1 MKVATQRI
9 SFDNGKTMT
18 ARWLSMG
25 TDELFLQKDA
35 AVLLGVTQDGLR
47 SIMRDNKHLVSVRMT
62 HEQKEY
68 LTKTNIINSK
78 DHQSKL
84 LPRDTMDALVKIVN
98 TTEAWA
104 IWAQILNAARDPVAS
119 VAQHQSIGGLDQVA
133 KVMNASLAVMSVSIE
148 KQDELIK
155 LCQDKLLANNIQP
168 SNSKYMGNVYHN
180 GTLNS
185 FYKHLNSVFAPTLH
199 EDMAGRDFFTR
210 VLHADNYQDICDYVK
225 GFEMSVSLRRTLK
238 AVQKQRDALLS
249 PAINK
254 GKIYH
259 TKKQDR

>member
-1 MKVATQRI
+1 MKVAVQKI

-25 TDELFLQKDA
+25 TDDMFLQKDA
-35 AVLLGVTQDGLR
+35 AILLNVTVSTISECIKAHNLDSFGMAEDVR
-47 SIMRDNKHLVSVRMT
+47 AYLV
-62 HEQKEY
+62 
-68 LTKTNIINSK
+68 KTNVIDK
-78 DHQSKL
+78 RDGQSKL

-104 IWAQILNAARDPVAS
+104 IWAQILNATRNPTANIEL
-119 VAQHQSIGGLDQVA
+119 QKEIGGLDQVA
-133 KVMNASLAVMSVSIE
+133 KVVNQGLAVMSVSID

-259 TKKQDR
+259 TKKSER

>member
-1 MKVATQRI
+1 MKVAVQKI

-18 ARWLSMG
+18 ARWLGMDG
-25 TDELFLQKDA
+25 GEYFLQTDA
-35 AVLLGVTQDGLR
+35 AVLLGLTATGLR
-47 SIMRDNKHLVSVRMT
+47 SILDDNNLSSVRMADET
-62 HEQKEY
+62 IEF
-68 LTKTNIINSK
+68 LRTRSVIAKTGRPP
-78 DHQSKL
+78 QL

-104 IWAQILNAARDPVAS
+104 IWAQILNATRNPAANIEL
-119 VAQHQSIGGLDQVA
+119 QQEIGGLDQVA
-133 KVMNASLAVMSVSIE
+133 KVVNAGLAVMSVSIE
-148 KQDELIK
+148 KQDELIQ

-225 GFEMSVSLRRTLK
+225 GFEMNVGLRRTLK

>member
-1 MKVATQRI
+1 MKVAVQKI

-35 AVLLGVTQDGLR
+35 AVLLGVDV
-47 SIMRDNKHLVSVRMT
+47 SNIKHIIARNNLVSVT
-62 HEQKEY
+62 PSHEQKEY
-68 LTKTNIINSK
+68 LAKTNVISKK

-104 IWAQILNAARDPVAS
+104 IWSQILNATRNPTANIEL
-119 VAQHQSIGGLDQVA
+119 QQEIGGLDQVA
-133 KVMNASLAVMSVSIE
+133 KVVNQGLAVMSVSID

-225 GFEMSVSLRRTLK
+225 GFEMSVGLRRTLK

-259 TKKQDR
+259 TRKQDR

>member
-25 TDELFLQKDA
+25 TDEMFLQKDA
-35 AVLLGVTQDGLR
+35 AVLLGVSAANIKQIVARNELLCVTM
-47 SIMRDNKHLVSVRMT
+47 SY
-62 HEQKEY
+62 EQKEY
-68 LTKTNIINSK
+68 LTKTNVISKK

-98 TTEAWA
+98 TTEAWV
-104 IWAQILNAARDPVAS
+104 IWAQIMNAARDPAAS

-133 KVMNASLAVMSVSIE
+133 KLANESLAVMAVSIT
-148 KQDELIK
+148 KQDELIELCKEK
-155 LCQDKLLANNIQP
+155 LYANNIQP
-168 SNSKYMGNVYHN
+168 SNSKYVGSTYHN

-185 FYKHLNSVFAPTLH
+185 FYKHLNSTFAPTMAD
-199 EDMAGRDFFTR
+199 DMTGRDFFTR

-225 GFEMSVSLRRTLK
+225 GFEMSKGLRRTLK
-238 AVQKQRDALLS
+238 EVQRRRDALLA
-249 PAINK
+249 PAING
-254 GKIYH
+254 GKIYN
-259 TKKQDR
+259 TKKSER